1 MRYIMKKNKFSF
13 TGNKGALPIKND
25 DEISKKLAMLYDV
38 KCKGEK
44 VTDVVKKY
52 GYTRQRYYQILKD
65 YQREGALGLKNKKR
79 GPKENSKR
87 KQNVISQIIRY
98 RFLDPEISA
107 EVITQKLKQ
116 TGLEIS
122 HRSVERTITEYGLQ
136 KKTLYQ
142 MMPKNNLRK

>member
-1 MRYIMKKNKFSF
+1 MRI
-13 TGNKGALPIKND
+13 PRD
-25 DEISKKLAMLYDV
+25 ISGQDLCKKL
-38 KCKGEK
+38 E
-44 VTDVVKKY
+44 KY
-52 GYTRQRYYQILKD
+52 GYTRQRFYQILKD
-65 YQREGALGLKNKKR
+65 YQREGALGLKNNKR

-116 TGLEIS
+116 TGFEIS
-122 HRSVERTITEYGLQ
+122 QRSVERTITEYGLQ

-142 MMPKNNLRK
+142 IMQKKNHRK